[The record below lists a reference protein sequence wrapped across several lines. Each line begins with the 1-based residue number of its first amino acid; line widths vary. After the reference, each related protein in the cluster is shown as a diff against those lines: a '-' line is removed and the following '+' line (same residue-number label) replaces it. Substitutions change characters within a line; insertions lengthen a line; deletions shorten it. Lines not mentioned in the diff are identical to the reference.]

1 MQAERC
7 GLAAG
12 MLCWENPLIYC
23 ERSGSSRKEG
33 NRALNR
39 VSKKRL
45 LPKSFPQEIFC
56 VMGQRGCGD
65 MWCRSLGAA
74 LLPELQPERGSSTP
88 RWVPLGKSQLQ
99 KQTWPFVVGNFRGGQ
114 VGQPPCSSSACW
126 GCGSQHALT
135 MPGCPNLGSRVG
147 VNI

>member
-1 MQAERC
+1 MQAEHC

-12 MLCWENPLIYC
+12 VLHWENPLIYC

-39 VSKKRL
+39 VSKKRP

-65 MWCRSLGAA
+65 TWRRSLGAT
-74 LLPELQPERGSSTP
+74 LLPVLQPEWGSSTP
-88 RWVPLGKSQLQ
+88 WWVSLGKSQLQ
-99 KQTWPFVVGNFRGGQ
+99 KQTSHLWWGVSEVGRWD
-114 VGQPPCSSSACW
+114 SSHAAPRLAGAVAASA
-126 GCGSQHALT
+126 
-135 MPGCPNLGSRVG
+135 P
-147 VNI
+147 